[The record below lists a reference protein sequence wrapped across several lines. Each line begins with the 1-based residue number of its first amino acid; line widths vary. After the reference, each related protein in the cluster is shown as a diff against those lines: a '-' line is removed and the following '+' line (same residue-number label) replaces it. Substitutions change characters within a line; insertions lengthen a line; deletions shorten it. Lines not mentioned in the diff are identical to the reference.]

1 MTMDDAAGRRL
12 ASEINITPMIDV
24 LLVLLIIFMVVVP
37 VASKG
42 DSTLVPHPASQ
53 LTPAPPDPVVLEIL
67 KDRAGS
73 VAYRINQQS
82 VSDAELPARLAG
94 IYSRRAPR
102 VLFIKGNDQLSFR
115 QVVEVIDVSHA
126 AGVDRVSLMTSTPR
140 QLRP

>member
-12 ASEINITPMIDV
+12 RSEINITPMIDI

-42 DSTLVPHPASQ
+42 ESTLVPPPASR
-53 LTPAPPDPVVLEIL
+53 LTPAPLDPVVLEIV

-82 VSDAELPARLAG
+82 VSWAELPARLAG

-102 VLFIKGNDQLSFR
+102 VLFIKGDDQLSFR
-115 QVVEVIDVSHA
+115 QVAEVIDVSRA
-126 AGVDRVSLMTSTPR
+126 AGVDRVSLMTSPPR